1 VFGLAVYEEQKADQ
15 KQIKSRSK
23 ADQKQIKTFSEA
35 SRLKPVPQLEQ
46 KSIPQ
51 DACNA

>member
-1 VFGLAVYEEQKADQ
+1 LGWLCM
-15 KQIKSRSK
+15 KSK
-23 ADQKQIKTFSEA
+23 NQIKTFSEA

-51 DACNA
+51 DACDA